1 MLKVERRRWQ
11 ETAADLQAKHAE
23 ALASLKTQHE
33 DELER
38 RDKVHD
44 NTVAQKM
51 RDALQ
56 AQKEAL
62 GRQGASHHEELEKI
76 GRDHAD
82 EIVSWRQKSEQNVAG
97 LRQSHMKVLADRD
110 RDAQAQVVNAL
121 RVEHAKEFQTT
132 EQAQRSALALQEQAA
147 HTVLV
152 AVEEERDESRVML
165 DGLRAEIAEMAA
177 KHRLSVR
184 VTEEAHSAETKELKK
199 EFEAKRT
206 RLEVDRQ
213 GLQASLAK
221 LERESSG
228 ELKQANE
235 SLAHEKKLHAAT
247 RERYERRVNE
257 LKTRH
262 SLGIER
268 VESDWMDKLEQ
279 LEKSLRAKSEKAGVA
294 AEQEW
299 KGKLESLRRQY
310 DEVIE
315 SSRKEFELE
324 LATAMRA
331 SEGARSIEE
340 SYEAASRELST
351 LNAKLEKL
359 EKLETELSVARHE
372 IVERDTAIQSHS
384 RKAVEHQQ
392 TVDSLKAVINDFSR
406 SVDGYVENGDE
417 KKDEKINSLKS
428 VIDDMYRSIDGP
440 KN

>member
-1 MLKVERRRWQ
+1 M
-11 ETAADLQAKHAE
+11 
-23 ALASLKTQHE
+23 
-33 DELER
+33 
-38 RDKVHD
+38 
-44 NTVAQKM
+44 NP
-51 RDALQ
+51 
-56 AQKEAL
+56 
-62 GRQGASHHEELEKI
+62 G
-76 GRDHAD
+76 
-82 EIVSWRQKSEQNVAG
+82 
-97 LRQSHMKVLADRD
+97 
-110 RDAQAQVVNAL
+110 
-121 RVEHAKEFQTT
+121 
-132 EQAQRSALALQEQAA
+132 
-147 HTVLV
+147 
-152 AVEEERDESRVML
+152 VML

-177 KHRLSVR
+177 KHRSSVR
-184 VTEEAHSAETKELKK
+184 VTEEAHSAEAKELKK

-331 SEGARSIEE
+331 SEGARSIKE

-351 LNAKLEKL
+351 LNAKL

-406 SVDGYVENGDE
+406 SVDGYVEDGDE

>member
-1 MLKVERRRWQ
+1 MARPDAYPPK
-11 ETAADLQAKHAE
+11 A
-23 ALASLKTQHE
+23 
-33 DELER
+33 
-38 RDKVHD
+38 
-44 NTVAQKM
+44 VAY
-51 RDALQ
+51 LV
-56 AQKEAL
+56 
-62 GRQGASHHEELEKI
+62 ELEKI
-76 GRDHAD
+76 GRAHAD
-82 EIVSWRQKSEQNVAG
+82 EVVSWRQKSEQNVAG

-110 RDAQAQVVNAL
+110 RDSEQKLRTTVEQIKKDHGHHLEKLRDAQAQVVNAL

-152 AVEEERDESRVML
+152 AVEGERDESRVML

-177 KHRLSVR
+177 KHRSSVR
-184 VTEEAHSAETKELKK
+184 VTEEAHSAEAKELKK

-324 LATAMRA
+324 LATAMQA

-351 LNAKLEKL
+351 LNAKL

-406 SVDGYVENGDE
+406 SVDGYVEDGDE